1 MRRCLMAILVV
12 GLVSLNTREAAA
24 QPSEK
29 DIVAYT
35 ALSLTPV
42 GSHSPIMMAKA
53 NAFAFRLSHF
63 SSEGTDGTNN
73 LAGSYF
79 MKAGSNA
86 LVGATAGY
94 IMPSCD
100 GCDGVFNAG
109 VDLNSTL
116 WSNASGAAVGMAG
129 NLGWAKEDDLTAL
142 SAAIGVPLSISKEQ
156 ASKSRISAFIQP
168 AFGFG
173 RLSAAGESESGTRPI
188 IGAGAAWQ
196 SAGGWAIHGAFNKV
210 MIENGGNTFGVGFS
224 YQMGN

>member
-12 GLVSLNTREAAA
+12 GLVLNSSEASA

-29 DIVAYT
+29 DVVAYT
-35 ALSLTPV
+35 ALTLTPV
-42 GSHSPIMMAKA
+42 GSHSPIMMPKA
-53 NAFAFRLSHF
+53 SAFAFRLSHY
-63 SSEGTDGTNN
+63 SAEGSDGTNN

-94 IMPSCD
+94 IMPACD

-109 VDLNSTL
+109 LDLNSSI
-116 WSNASGAAVGMAG
+116 WSNASGAAIGLAG
-129 NLGWAKEDDLTAL
+129 NLGWAKEDDLTAM

-156 ASKSRISAFIQP
+156 SNKSRISAFIQP
-168 AFGFG
+168 AFGYG

-196 SAGGWAIHGAFNKV
+196 AAGGWAIHGAFNKV
-210 MIENGGNTFGVGFS
+210 MIEDGGNTFGVGFS
-224 YQMGN
+224 YKLGN